1 MVLCDPGLL
10 LFVFGKN
17 IRRINLAGLFATK
30 PLDTILAEAKET
42 GEHALRR
49 ALGPASLISLGIG
62 SIIGT
67 GIFVLTGTAAAHHAG
82 PAILL
87 SFVLAAVACVFA
99 GLCYAEFASM
109 IPVSGSAYTYGYATL
124 GEFVAWIIGWDLV
137 LEYALGAA
145 TVASGWSG
153 YVLSFLQDFGILLP
167 PRLAGSP
174 GTAFVLYEGHWERLT
189 AQLQKAMTAAQV
201 DPASLPHQYSSFNLF
216 GFLGILFVTAIL
228 VIGIKESVNF
238 TSFIVIVKICV
249 LLVFICLGAN
259 YILGHRA
266 EAVANWTPFLP
277 PNTGHYGDFGW
288 SGVATAAGVIFF
300 AYIGFD
306 QVSTAAQES
315 RNPTRDMPIGILGS
329 LAICTIIYIL
339 VAVVVTGLVKYSSLD
354 VPAPIAVAIDAT
366 GVTWGSKLVKLGA
379 ICGLSSAM
387 VVTILGQSRIFFSM
401 SRDGLLPKWA
411 SAVHPR
417 FSTPYIS
424 TIFVGVCV
432 AMVAA
437 LTPINVISELVSIGT
452 LLAFVIVCAGVWIL
466 RRRGTQVPCA
476 FVAPWVPLTPIMG
489 IAVSLLM
496 MFSLD
501 WETWARLMIWLAI
514 GVTIYFSYGRKHSR
528 VQMLNADQ
536 SQPKNGT
543 SRAD

>member
-1 MVLCDPGLL
+1 M
-10 LFVFGKN
+10 
-17 IRRINLAGLFATK
+17 AGLFATK
-30 PLDTILAEAKET
+30 PLDKILAEANET
-42 GEHALRR
+42 GEHSLRR
-49 ALGPASLISLGIG
+49 ALGPFHLISIGIG

-87 SFVLAAVACVFA
+87 SFVLAAVACLFS

-109 IPVSGSAYTYGYATL
+109 IPVAGSAYTYGYATL
-124 GEFVAWIIGWDLV
+124 GEFIAWIIGWDLI

-167 PRLAGSP
+167 PKLAGAP
-174 GTAFVLYEGHWERLT
+174 GTAFVLYRGHWERLT
-189 AQLQKAMTAAQV
+189 AQLQKALALAHV

-228 VIGIKESVNF
+228 VIGIKESVTL
-238 TSFIVIVKICV
+238 TSVVVIVKICV
-249 LLVFICLGAN
+249 LLVFVGLGAN

-266 EAVANWTPFLP
+266 EAIANWTPFFP
-277 PNTGHYGDFGW
+277 SNTGHYGDFGW

-315 RNPTRDMPIGILGS
+315 KNPVRDLPVGILGS
-329 LAICTIIYIL
+329 LGICTVIYIL
-339 VAVVVTGLVKYSSLD
+339 VAGILTGLVKYTSLD
-354 VPAPIAVAIDAT
+354 APAPIATGIEIT
-366 GVTWGSKLVKLGA
+366 GVSWGSTLVKLGA

-387 VVTILGQSRIFFSM
+387 VVTLLGQSRIFFSM
-401 SRDGLLPKWA
+401 SRDGLLPSWA

-417 FSTPYIS
+417 FRTPYIS
-424 TIFVGVCV
+424 TILVGVCV
-432 AMVAA
+432 ALVAS
-437 LTPINVISELVSIGT
+437 LSPINVMSELVSIGT
-452 LLAFVIVCAGVWIL
+452 LLAFVIVCGGVWIL
-466 RRRGTQVPCA
+466 RRRRTEVPRA
-476 FVAPWVPLTPIMG
+476 FVAPWIPFTPIMG

-496 MFSLD
+496 MLSLG
-501 WETWARLMIWLAI
+501 WKTCARLIIWLVV
-514 GVTIYFSYGRKHSR
+514 GVIVYFSYGRKHSK
-528 VQMLNADQ
+528 VQKVSATERSPN
-536 SQPKNGT
+536 
-543 SRAD
+543 